1 MRYLSLII
9 LLILISYSAFP
20 QDLKSAPSP
29 RKAPFTID
37 TAGLSS
43 KQKKIIKDHEIYAKS
58 EVKDYKKKS
67 FHLGPVISGE
77 SEVQSLNFKLSGI
90 HKRSCRYALNKI
102 SLYEKYKD
110 YMGFVKN
117 STYDDKTQRI
127 YLKISHAILPIDM
140 VLFFILPRIKKPGVY
155 PFRFDQGF
163 LRDLHG
169 EIHVSSHEKQCFFYV
184 SANWEG
190 PDTGFSNSLFEF
202 FSKGIAVL
210 AIENL
215 FRVSGGN

>member
-110 YMGFVKN
+110 YFPGHNPVPMNKVVNAYVRSVGGKDN
-117 STYDDKTQRI
+117 G
-127 YLKISHAILPIDM
+127 AII
-140 VLFFILPRIKKPGVY
+140 
-155 PFRFDQGF
+155 RF
-163 LRDLHG
+163 
-169 EIHVSSHEKQCFFYV
+169 Y
-184 SANWEG
+184 
-190 PDTGFSNSLFEF
+190 
-202 FSKGIAVL
+202 
-210 AIENL
+210 EN
-215 FRVSGGN
+215 